1 MIMFRDWLRDLK
13 FLFFPD
19 FCLGCHVLLIKEEKK
34 ICLACRHDLPVVDLT
49 LDNSNFLDLV
59 FYGRVSLQESASLFY
74 FRKSGKVQNIIHNLK
89 YHGRED
95 VGILLAD
102 WFGHELVEE
111 RRFQAIDAIVPVP
124 LHKKKL
130 RQRGYNQLTTF
141 GKRLSEI
148 YQRPY
153 VDDVLIRKYAN
164 TSQTFKDAFSRWMNV
179 KEIFDVQNAE
189 KLAHKHVL
197 LIDDVV
203 TTGSTL
209 EACAISLLK
218 IQGVKISILTMA
230 KAE

>member
-1 MIMFRDWLRDLK
+1 MRLKSWFYDLK

-19 FCLGCHVLLIKEEKK
+19 YCLGCNSLLIKEEKK
-34 ICLACRHDLPVVDLT
+34 ICINCRHDIPAVDLS
-49 LDNSNFLDLV
+49 LNNSDFLNLV
-59 FYGRVSLQESASLFY
+59 FYGRVTLQESASLLY

-95 VGILLAD
+95 VGGLLAD

-111 RRFQAIDAIVPVP
+111 RRFQTIDVIVPVP

-148 YQRPY
+148 YQKPF
-153 VDDVLIRKYAN
+153 VEDILIRKYAN
-164 TSQTFKDAFSRWMNV
+164 SSQTFKDTFSRWMNV

-189 KLAHKHVL
+189 KLVHKHVL

>member
-1 MIMFRDWLRDLK
+1 MLKDWLFDIK

-19 FCLGCHVLLIKEEKK
+19 YCLGCNDLLIKEEKK
-34 ICLACRHDLPVVDLT
+34 ICIACRHDLPIVDLS
-49 LDNSNFLDLV
+49 LNNSDFLNLV
-59 FYGRVSLQESASLFY
+59 FYGRLSLQESASLFY
-74 FRKSGKVQNIIHNLK
+74 FRKSGKVQNIVHNLK

-95 VGILLAD
+95 VGKLLAD
-102 WFGHELVEE
+102 WFGYELLEE
-111 RRFQAIDAIVPVP
+111 KRFQTIDAIVPVP

-141 GKRLSEI
+141 GLRLAEI
-148 YQRPY
+148 YQKPY
-153 VDDVLIRKYAN
+153 VEDVLIRKYAN

-179 KEIFDVQNAE
+179 KEIFDVQNIE

-203 TTGSTL
+203 TTGATL
-209 EACAISLLK
+209 EACALSLQK
-218 IQGVKISILTMA
+218 IPGVKISILTMA

>member
-1 MIMFRDWLRDLK
+1 MLKDWLFDFK
-13 FLFFPD
+13 FLIFPE
-19 FCLGCHVLLIKEEKK
+19 FCLGCNALLIKEEKK
-34 ICLACRHDLPVVDLT
+34 ICITCRHDLPAIDLK
-49 LDNSNFLDLV
+49 LNNSDFLNLV
-59 FYGRVSLQESASLFY
+59 FYGRVTLQESASLLY

-95 VGILLAD
+95 VGILLAN
-102 WFGHELVEE
+102 WFGFELLEE
-111 RRFQAIDAIVPVP
+111 KRFQTIDAIVPVP

-148 YQRPY
+148 YQKPY
-153 VDDVLIRKYAN
+153 VEDVLVRKYAN

-179 KEIFDVQNAE
+179 KEIFDVQNPE
-189 KLAHKHVL
+189 KLTNKHVL

-203 TTGSTL
+203 TTGATL
-209 EACAISLLK
+209 EACALSLQK
-218 IQGVKISILTMA
+218 IPGVKISILTMA

>member
-1 MIMFRDWLRDLK
+1 MLKDWLFDIK

-19 FCLGCHVLLIKEEKK
+19 YCLGCNDLLIKEEKK
-34 ICLACRHDLPVVDLT
+34 ICIACRHDLPIVDLS
-49 LDNSNFLDLV
+49 LNNSDFLNLV
-59 FYGRVSLQESASLFY
+59 FYGRLSLQESASLFY
-74 FRKSGKVQNIIHNLK
+74 FRKSGKVQNIVHNLK

-95 VGILLAD
+95 VGKLLAD
-102 WFGHELVEE
+102 WFGYELLEE
-111 RRFQAIDAIVPVP
+111 KRFQTIDAIVPVP

-141 GKRLSEI
+141 GLRLAEI
-148 YQRPY
+148 YQKPY
-153 VDDVLIRKYAN
+153 VEDVLIRKYAN

-179 KEIFDVQNAE
+179 KEIFDVQNIE

-203 TTGSTL
+203 TTGATL
-209 EACAISLLK
+209 EACALSLPK
-218 IQGVKISILTMA
+218 IPGVKISILTMA